1 MVHEVALL
9 GQPHEFPYNSKRD
22 KMKIRLYYIRV
33 PARYRPLC
41 EDNNTYYYHT
51 EAFVRRHARGGK
63 IYLGVVDIA
72 HSGGVLLCKNIV
84 IPAVVL
90 RNKFCEPSIMCEEK
104 NTTWCKLKQK
114 TLLFFV
120 TTHVILLTFCCR
132 WDELG
137 FQQPERLIIQPKDAR
152 FPLPN
157 TATIEYSS
165 RSTIFFSIS
174 SPHKNLTAK
183 NVVII

>member
-114 TLLFFV
+114 THLFFRDNTQHSAYV
-120 TTHVILLTFCCR
+120 S
-132 WDELG
+132 
-137 FQQPERLIIQPKDAR
+137 
-152 FPLPN
+152 LPMGRAWISATRTVDN
-157 TATIEYSS
+157 TARRREISIAKHCHD
-165 RSTIFFSIS
+165 RIFFTIYYLLL
-174 SPHKNLTAK
+174 NLITS
-183 NVVII
+183 